1 MHDEWAKEV
10 QRASA
15 GEDRPWV
22 KSRTSRRDQSR
33 EGASIHGKWV
43 SDTYSGIHPATF
55 PEDTDPS
62 TSADE
67 KMKGKSLLQIAE
79 GSAAAAAAVAAA
91 VPRPPPRAPA
101 PRSSGGYARVPGW
114 LAALSLLQV
123 ASANDAPTTP
133 ATPATPAT
141 PKPAAPTPA
150 TPRAPAPGSDYPIK
164 VRNEATKWHSFK
176 MSDPATLGKE
186 LQETTAKLRERA
198 GAPAAAPPRAI
209 PLRAKPPPSSH
220 AARLPTAAPGAPS
233 GKPPDHLPPTLA
245 YYRALQF
252 PMTTPLLLGL
262 SNPLAN
268 PYTNPLVRI
277 ATPVVSDPANPARL
291 FHPSLQGLRSPR
303 ITQFAQA
310 VPPLPYPFYNEP

>member
-1 MHDEWAKEV
+1 
-10 QRASA
+10 
-15 GEDRPWV
+15 
-22 KSRTSRRDQSR
+22 
-33 EGASIHGKWV
+33 
-43 SDTYSGIHPATF
+43 
-55 PEDTDPS
+55 
-62 TSADE
+62 
-67 KMKGKSLLQIAE
+67 
-79 GSAAAAAAVAAA
+79 
-91 VPRPPPRAPA
+91 
-101 PRSSGGYARVPGW
+101 
-114 LAALSLLQV
+114 
-123 ASANDAPTTP
+123 
-133 ATPATPAT
+133 
-141 PKPAAPTPA
+141 
-150 TPRAPAPGSDYPIK
+150 
-164 VRNEATKWHSFK
+164 

-198 GAPAAAPPRAI
+198 GAPPPRR
-209 PLRAKPPPSSH
+209 RAQFRS
-220 AARLPTAAPGAPS
+220 ARLRRARLTPPACRRRSPGAPS

-262 SNPLAN
+262 ANPLAN

>member
-1 MHDEWAKEV
+1 MFSRPACSSPSRYILFQNITLLPSLRGGALSTTKAYTDVHDEWAKEV

-22 KSRTSRRDQSR
+22 KSRASRRDQSR

-62 TSADE
+62 KSADE
-67 KMKGKSLLQIAE
+67 KMKEKSLLQIAE
-79 GSAAAAAAVAAA
+79 GSAAAAAAVAAAA

-123 ASANDAPTTP
+123 ASAGDATTP
-133 ATPATPAT
+133 AAAATPATPT
-141 PKPAAPTPA
+141 PAAAPTPA

-198 GAPAAAPPRAI
+198 VSRHSMSRPR
-209 PLRAKPPPSSH
+209 SH
-220 AARLPTAAPGAPS
+220 HSPPTA
-233 GKPPDHLPPTLA
+233 H
-245 YYRALQF
+245 
-252 PMTTPLLLGL
+252 
-262 SNPLAN
+262 
-268 PYTNPLVRI
+268 
-277 ATPVVSDPANPARL
+277 
-291 FHPSLQGLRSPR
+291 RSPLTAHR
-303 ITQFAQA
+303 SNRRARRAGSRRTSCRRRSRTTARSSSR
-310 VPPLPYPFYNEP
+310 

>member
-1 MHDEWAKEV
+1 MLSRPACSSRSRYILFQNINVWWPAGHPATLILWPFLRDGALSTTKAYTDMHDAWAKEV

-67 KMKGKSLLQIAE
+67 KMKAKSLLQIAE
-79 GSAAAAAAVAAA
+79 GSAAAAAAAVAA

-123 ASANDAPTTP
+123 VSSNDAPPTP

-198 GAPAAAPPRAI
+198 GAPPAAPPRAI
-209 PLRAKPPPSSH
+209 PLRAPSPRSSH
-220 AARLPTAAPGAPS
+220 AARLP
-233 GKPPDHLPPTLA
+233 
-245 YYRALQF
+245 
-252 PMTTPLLLGL
+252 
-262 SNPLAN
+262 
-268 PYTNPLVRI
+268 
-277 ATPVVSDPANPARL
+277 
-291 FHPSLQGLRSPR
+291 
-303 ITQFAQA
+303 
-310 VPPLPYPFYNEP
+310 PPLQARRAGSRRTICRRRSRTTARSSSR